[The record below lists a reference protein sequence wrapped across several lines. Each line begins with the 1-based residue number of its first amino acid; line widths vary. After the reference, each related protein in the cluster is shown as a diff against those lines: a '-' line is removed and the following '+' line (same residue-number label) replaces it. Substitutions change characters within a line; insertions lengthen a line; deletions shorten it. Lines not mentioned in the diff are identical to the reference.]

1 MGSQAAETIQ
11 RNAMVNS
18 LATTTVK

>member
-1 MGSQAAETIQ
+1 MGSQAAETMQ